1 MFEINAHY
9 GYVFIIIIMNLE
21 KNNIQKILYSIY
33 YLSGINRNH
42 IIKLIILSYSGSIL
56 INMYRNIEKIK
67 NIFNKNTN
75 NIIRINKINNIEEE
89 LRNAMENDIN

>member
-1 MFEINAHY
+1 
-9 GYVFIIIIMNLE
+9 MNLE

-42 IIKLIILSYSGSIL
+42 ILKLIILSYSGSIL

-75 NIIRINKINNIEEE
+75 NIIKINNNKKDNIYNIEEE
-89 LRNAMENDIN
+89 LRNAMENDN